1 MPQLPNTMHRINV
14 IGTTGTGKSTFSK
27 KLAEII
33 QAAYVEIDK
42 VFWRP
47 NWTYLDDEQLFKN
60 LEIELNAEKWVLDG
74 NYTRTTP
81 VKWKNVQT
89 VIWLDF
95 PFLTVLSRSV
105 KRAIY
110 RSTSGVELWPGT
122 GNRESFKMLFSND
135 SIVLWTL
142 KTFRKRKKEYAAAME
157 DKTYAHIKFI
167 RLKSPAEAEEFLSK
181 LKQR

>member
-1 MPQLPNTMHRINV
+1 MQRINV

-33 QAAYVEIDK
+33 QAPYVEIDK

-47 NWTYLDDEQLFKN
+47 NWTYLNDEQLFKN
-60 LEIELNAEKWVLDG
+60 LEVELNTEKWVLDG
-74 NYTRTTP
+74 NYTHTTP

-95 PFLTVLSRSV
+95 PFLTVLMSSV

-110 RSTSGVELWPGT
+110 RSTSGIELWPGT
-122 GNRESFKMLFSND
+122 GNRESFKMLFGSD

-157 DKTYAHIKFI
+157 DKNYAHIKFV
-167 RLKSPAEAEEFLSK
+167 RLKSPAEAENFLNA
-181 LKQR
+181 LENENRMVA